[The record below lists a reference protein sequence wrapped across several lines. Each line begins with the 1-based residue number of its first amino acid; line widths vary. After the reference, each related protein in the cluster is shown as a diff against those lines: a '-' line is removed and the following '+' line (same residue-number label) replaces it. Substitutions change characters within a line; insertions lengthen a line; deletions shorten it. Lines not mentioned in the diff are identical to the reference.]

1 MTRSKKGDFM
11 NQTNAR
17 SLGGATMTRRSFV
30 KAAAVAGAVGV
41 TAGGMA
47 TTSSW
52 LAPTQAVAEPEE
64 RITYTFHQSL
74 CNGNCSLKCTI
85 RDGRLAKVEPN
96 DALEAEYSMCCARGI
111 SEISHIYGETRLQT
125 PLRRVGERGE
135 GNFESISWDEAM
147 KEVGDQI
154 KAIWDK
160 YGKEAVYVS
169 YSSEPR
175 MGMLPALLGA
185 SEMEEPGIDIGIGNG
200 LDPMKAGNGFYAC
213 TNETRDM
220 VNSKFIM
227 INGHNF
233 CETGMMQAR
242 NLLDALAA
250 GVELVVVDPHFSTT
264 ASKAHKWIPIKPGT
278 DAAMYLGM
286 VSHILDNELYDEE
299 FVLAHTSMPYL
310 LKKDGTLLRW
320 EEVSGT
326 KPRESK
332 DEKTGE
338 TVTFD
343 PFVVWDTK
351 TKSIQPYDGEKVEP
365 ALTVEGVKGASS
377 YKTVFEAIKE
387 SQQPYTIEWA
397 SERTGIPTEDLV
409 YIAERYATSGASML
423 GLGMGGA
430 DKYANAD
437 VLGHAVGI
445 MVALTGNIGAPGKA
459 VGSMHGGRGYS
470 AKLASWPLPD
480 DMKAAEPEMYAYD
493 FRTQPNNIHAVISVG
508 NTLQQFFANMNLTA
522 EWLKGLD
529 FVLGIDIYNND
540 SIKFCDIVLPSC
552 SKFECPEEVGD
563 VKCAANHIMIQERG
577 IDPLFESKTDFQIMT
592 EIARAVGVADVLP
605 KSQVELVR
613 HQVDKNEAE
622 NLAGYTL
629 DMLLEHNGIL
639 PFQGI
644 EKPRIGFADQ
654 VYATESGRLD
664 VYYEKMLKWDQ
675 ALPTWEEPIEVY
687 DENPA
692 REQFPFQLTQTR
704 SRFFIHSMYYDSKW
718 INQFFDAYVE
728 MNPSDMAAAGIADRD
743 KVEVYNDRGSFKCQV
758 VANES
763 VHPGSLRTTEG
774 AWARNMEDG
783 HLQSVTNDQMRER
796 RVDLMKGGV
805 TPFNDTLVAVR
816 KA

>member
-1 MTRSKKGDFM
+1 MIE
-11 NQTNAR
+11 TNAG
-17 SLGGATMTRRSFV
+17 SLDGATTMSRRSFV
-30 KAAAVAGAVGV
+30 KAAAVAGAVSAA
-41 TAGGMA
+41 AGGMA
-47 TTSSW
+47 TTGSW
-52 LAPTQAVAEPEE
+52 LAPAEAVAEPEE
-64 RITYTFHQSL
+64 RITFTFHQSL

-135 GNFESISWDEAM
+135 GNFEAISWDEAM

-154 KAIWDK
+154 KAVWDK

-278 DAAMYLGM
+278 DGAMYLGM
-286 VSHILDNELYDEE
+286 VSHILDNKLYDEE

-320 EEVSGT
+320 EEVSGE
-326 KPRESK
+326 KPRENK
-332 DEKTGE
+332 DEATGE
-338 TVTFD
+338 VTTFD
-343 PFVVWDTK
+343 PFVVWDAK
-351 TKSIQPYDGEKVEP
+351 TKSLQPYDGEKVEP
-365 ALTVEGVKGASS
+365 ALEVAGVKGANG

-397 SERTGIPTEDLV
+397 SEKTGIPADDLI

-445 MVALTGNIGAPGKA
+445 MVALTGNIGGPGKA

-470 AKLASWPLPD
+470 AKLASWPLPEG
-480 DMKAAEPEMYAYD
+480 MAAAAPEMYAYD

-522 EWLKGLD
+522 EWLKSLD
-529 FVLGIDIYNND
+529 FVMGIDIYNND

-592 EIARAVGVADVLP
+592 EIAKAVGVDDVLP

-613 HQVDKNEAE
+613 HQVDNNESE

-644 EKPRIGFADQ
+644 EQPRIGFADQ

-675 ALPTWEEPIEVY
+675 ALPTWEDPIEAY

-704 SRFFIHSMYYDSKW
+704 SRFFIHSMFYDAKW
-718 INQFFDAYVE
+718 INQFFDAFVE
-728 MNPSDMAAAGIADRD
+728 MNPTDMAAAGIASRD
-743 KVEVYNDRGSFKCQV
+743 TVEVYNDRGSFKCQV

-763 VHPGSLRTTEG
+763 VHPGSIRTTEG
-774 AWARNMEDG
+774 AWARNMGDG
-783 HLQSVTNDQMRER
+783 HLQSVTNDQMRDR

-805 TPFNDTLVAVR
+805 TPFNDTLVAIR

>member
-1 MTRSKKGDFM
+1 M
-11 NQTNAR
+11 NGITQNSAVQTA
-17 SLGGATMTRRSFV
+17 SVSRRSFM
-30 KAAAVAGAVGV
+30 KAAAAVG
-41 TAGGMA
+41 TIGAAAGGMA
-47 TTSSW
+47 SANSW
-52 LAPTQAVAEPEE
+52 LAPAEAGAKPDE

-85 RDGRLAKVEPN
+85 RDGRLAKIEPN
-96 DALEAEYSMCCARGI
+96 DALEEEYSMCCVRGI
-111 SEISHIYGETRLQT
+111 SEIQHIYGETRLQT

-135 GNFESISWDEAM
+135 GKFEAISWEEAM
-147 KEVGDQI
+147 QEVGDQL
-154 KAIWDK
+154 KAVWDA

-185 SEMEEPGIDIGIGNG
+185 CEMEEPGIDIGIGNG

-220 VNSKFIM
+220 VNAKFIM

-242 NLLDALAA
+242 NLLDAIEA
-250 GVELVVVDPHFSTT
+250 GAELVVVDPHFSTT

-286 VSHILDNELYDEE
+286 VSHILDNKLYDEE

-310 LKKDGTLLRW
+310 LKQDGSFLRW
-320 EEVSGT
+320 QEVSGEA
-326 KPRESK
+326 PRQIE

-338 TVTFD
+338 VSEFD
-343 PFVVWDTK
+343 PFVVWDTE
-351 TKSIQPYDGEKVEP
+351 SSALALYDGEGVVP
-365 ALTVEGVKGASS
+365 ALEVDGIADAAD
-377 YKTVFEAIKE
+377 YKTVFSSIKE
-387 SQQPYTIEWA
+387 NQQPYTIEWA
-397 SERTGIPTEDLV
+397 ADKTGIPVDDLV

-437 VLGHAVGI
+437 VLGHAAGI

-480 DMKAAEPEMYAYD
+480 GMAPAKPEMYAYD
-493 FRTQPNNIHAVISVG
+493 FRTQENNVHAVISVG

-522 EWLKGLD
+522 EWLKSLD

-540 SIKFCDIVLPSC
+540 SIRFADIVLPAC

-592 EIARAVGVADVLP
+592 EIARAVGVDDVLP
-605 KSQVELVR
+605 KTQMEYVR
-613 HQVDKNEAE
+613 HQVDNNEAE
-622 NLAGYTL
+622 NLVGYTL
-629 DMLLEHNGIL
+629 DKLLENNGIL
-639 PFQGI
+639 PFQNI

-664 VYYEKMLKWDQ
+664 VYYENMLKWDQ

-687 DENPA
+687 DDNPA
-692 REQFPFQLTQTR
+692 REQFPYQLTQTR
-704 SRFFIHSMYYDSKW
+704 SRFFIHSMFYDAKW
-718 INQFFDAYVE
+718 INQFFNSYVE
-728 MNPSDMAAAGIADRD
+728 MNPLDMENAGVDDRD
-743 KVEVYNDRGSFKCQV
+743 TVEVYNDRGSFTCQV
-758 VANES
+758 VANEA
-763 VHPGSLRTTEG
+763 VHPGSIRTTEG
-774 AWARNMEDG
+774 AWSRNVDNG
-783 HLQSVTNDQMRER
+783 HIQSVTNDQMRDR

-805 TPFNDTLVAVR
+805 TPFNDTLVAIR